1 MYSETLQTV
10 FALGF
15 DQYAK
20 NHKLPPHYYK
30 AAYYL
35 KSCRTATLGGHI
47 QACPEGHV
55 QKVWYNSCHHRSCP
69 QCSALQI
76 ERWLQQQMSK
86 IYDCRHHHIIFTFPH
101 ELNPLWL
108 LNTAKLT
115 DCFFAVMNDTLKT
128 LCLSRQKILP
138 GFVAALHTWGRSLS
152 LHPHLHCLISDGG
165 RDEKGQWKNATGSC
179 FIPARVLMTLFR
191 GKLLAKIRSLLKKG
205 ELKLPSDQSEIRF
218 NNLLNKLGR
227 KKWHI
232 FIKEQYASGC
242 SVIKYLSRYVRG
254 GAIKNKQIL
263 SVTAKTV
270 TYLYY
275 AHHDNPDGKRKKHT
289 VSTVDMDTFLQ
300 RIFWH
305 LPEPGKQVYRRYG
318 LYANKVCCENSP
330 LKVKVSSSKTQEN
343 ETITWQALMQG
354 ISPQHAK
361 QALCPQCQQ
370 LLIFTETLPPYH
382 DPPTFH

>member
-1 MYSETLQTV
+1 MFSETLQTV

-15 DQYAK
+15 EQYAK
-20 NHKLPPHYYK
+20 NHSLPPHYYK

-35 KSCRTATLGGHI
+35 KSCRTAILGGHI

-76 ERWLQQQMSK
+76 ERWLQKQMSK
-86 IYDCRHHHIIFTFPH
+86 IYDCPHHHIIFTFPH

-108 LNTAKLT
+108 LNTGKFT

-128 LCLSRQKILP
+128 LCLSRQKLLP
-138 GFVAALHTWGRSLS
+138 GYVAALHTWGRSLS

-165 RDEKGQWKNATGSC
+165 KDEQGQWKNATGSC

-191 GKLLAKIRSLLKKG
+191 GKLLAKIRRLLKKG
-205 ELKLPSDQSEIRF
+205 ELTLPSDQSEIRF

-232 FIKEQYASGC
+232 FIKEQYGSGGT
-242 SVIKYLSRYVRG
+242 VIKYLSRYVRG
-254 GAIKNKQIL
+254 GAIKNKQIVA
-263 SVTAKTV
+263 VTAKTV
-270 TYLYY
+270 KYLYY

-289 VSTVDMDTFLQ
+289 INTVEMETFLQ

-305 LPEPGKQVYRRYG
+305 LPEPGKQVFRRYG
-318 LYANKVCCENSP
+318 LYANRGSCENSP
-330 LKVKVSSSKTQEN
+330 LKVKVSSSKPQES
-343 ETITWQALMQG
+343 EELTWQELMQG
-354 ISPQHAK
+354 ISPQHAT
-361 QALCPQCQQ
+361 QVICPQCKQ